1 MKAGVNMG
9 RLSVRSKLILLI
21 VIAILSIGFTS
32 FSGWASLQRVV
43 SALHTISD
51 QNLSAVRLV
60 GIIRTGRLEAIIA
73 VQEGAGWKIDKF
85 ESLFG
90 SEEVVLEE
98 GQFLFGSILE
108 RFEQSRAKASEAYQ
122 EYDQLPKTE
131 AQEELWQTIK
141 PLWSDFARNDQRQ
154 ADLIR
159 NLAQAEDWGAFRRFF
174 REYESYASI
183 WSNSY
188 STLDR
193 PLSELAA
200 VSVQDAE
207 ASQKVAEQSVE
218 SATQLTFSAVGIAS
232 VMLCLIGL
240 TITRSILRPLNTIRS
255 VLGEI
260 ATENDFTLRAPV
272 SGKDELAMTS
282 ISLNSL
288 LEHTQS
294 SLRVVR
300 DSAIAI
306 DESSFQS
313 ADIASRVASSSRQ
326 QSETAHSMAAAIEQM
341 LANIALTHEGASDA
355 LERSRLANNAATSGA
370 SVIGKSAVEMRR
382 IADEIEKTGH
392 TVTALED
399 ESGNISTIVQV
410 IQAIAD
416 QTNLLAL
423 NAAIEAARAGD
434 QGRGFAVVADEVRS
448 LAQRTSSSAQEI
460 ADKVTAMQQST
471 SAAVENMQSVMRDAE
486 SARELSEEAARHIE
500 EIQASITSAVSSI
513 EQVSNSVTE
522 QNLATSQI
530 SERVNAVS
538 KTSEENCSAG
548 DQSASVAR
556 DLDSA
561 ANDLR
566 NAIDAFKL

>member
-207 ASQKVAEQSVE
+207 VSQKVAEQSVE
-218 SATQLTFSAVGIAS
+218 SATQVTFSAVGIAS

-260 ATENDFTLRAPV
+260 ATKNDFTLRAPV

-306 DESSFQS
+306 DDSSFQS

-548 DQSASVAR
+548 NQSASVAK

>member
-1 MKAGVNMG
+1 MG